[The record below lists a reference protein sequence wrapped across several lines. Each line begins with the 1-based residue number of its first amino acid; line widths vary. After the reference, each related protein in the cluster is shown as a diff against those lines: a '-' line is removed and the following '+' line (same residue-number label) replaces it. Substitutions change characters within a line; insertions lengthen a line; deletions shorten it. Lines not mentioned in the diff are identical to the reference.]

1 MIDVSTYI
9 SLKYTYRSGSCYN
22 HLITVLN
29 ICYKFTLL
37 RVLLSFGESKV
48 NGV

>member
-9 SLKYTYRSGSCYN
+9 SLRDIYPSGSCYN
-22 HLITVLN
+22 HLITLLN
-29 ICYKFTLL
+29 ICYNFTFL
-37 RVLLSFGESKV
+37 RVLLSFGKSKL